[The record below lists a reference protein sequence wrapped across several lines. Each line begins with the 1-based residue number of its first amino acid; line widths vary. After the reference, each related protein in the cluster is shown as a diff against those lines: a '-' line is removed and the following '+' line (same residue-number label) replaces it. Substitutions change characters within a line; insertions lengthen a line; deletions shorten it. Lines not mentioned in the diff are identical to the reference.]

1 MSCVE
6 RPAHSREDQATAA
19 EARCPTKLAALGF
32 VDSLALSDAARAAV
46 VVAERTLRVTCPE
59 CGRNVPFY
67 CTRCMWTPLPLPP
80 PLSLGVR
87 VHIIRHKKEP
97 ASKSSAV
104 LLPKLVAEGDLA
116 LHEWSNGS
124 SSSLA
129 EAVQQPGTW
138 LLYPR
143 DDAVDAASV
152 DWSTVSQIVLID
164 SQWSKASAVGS
175 DPCLAALPA
184 MRLTNGPRTC
194 FWRVATRRLDGVEG
208 LLSTAECVRHTL
220 GVRAAALRLGK
231 SEVYQDGD
239 RLDDL
244 LLLFALQLRAVAS
257 ESKNCCPW
265 CTDAD
270 RRLRVDAGHV
280 AAMRRIQGK
289 SLEAG

>member
-1 MSCVE
+1 
-6 RPAHSREDQATAA
+6 
-19 EARCPTKLAALGF
+19 
-32 VDSLALSDAARAAV
+32 
-46 VVAERTLRVTCPE
+46 VT
-59 CGRNVPFY
+59 
-67 CTRCMWTPLPLPP
+67 WTPTSFCDLAHFDPT
-80 PLSLGVR
+80 
-87 VHIIRHKKEP
+87 
-97 ASKSSAV
+97 
-104 LLPKLVAEGDLA
+104 GDLA

-270 RRLRVDAGHV
+270 RRLRVDAGAIFFFTQHQSLLPVEAQTCGWTGSVSLSPTVQRRAPQVCLV
-280 AAMRRIQGK
+280 AFSIACAV
-289 SLEAG
+289 AGARYGGSEEGTPIILYVIFLIILLVLQIWECFQFCERLFFSCTHWNILGS